1 MFDEVV
7 KEVRQ
12 ENIVQFVSDKKAL
25 QQRYD
30 IFFSLFVLPI
40 TLI

>member
-7 KEVRQ
+7 KEVGQ

-25 QQRYD
+25 QQRYV
-30 IFFSLFVLPI
+30 IFFGLLCC
-40 TLI
+40 LLH